1 MTQAV
6 ARAIEYWGATPGAGR
21 VLVLSGAPAETPAA
35 GENWHGRANEAAAM
49 CTTRGTPDGVN
60 SFNAPAG
67 FADCVVHL
75 NGGVRP
81 TWLADDKRF
90 AVFCKQIAHEFG
102 HLEGRP
108 DIGALAGTVEAERP
122 DLARVPVS
130 ERYRLVHGHRIY
142 RGRPASSRA
151 TRVRRAHRRR
161 L

>member
-1 MTQAV
+1 V
-6 ARAIEYWGATPGAGR
+6 DDVG
-21 VLVLSGAPAETPAA
+21 
-35 GENWHGRANEAAAM
+35 H
-49 CTTRGTPDGVN
+49 TRRREQLQRP
-60 SFNAPAG
+60 PAG

-108 DIGALAGTVEAERP
+108 DIGALAGTVESERP
-122 DLARVPVS
+122 DLARVPVC